1 MQGNEQVFRA
11 LASRQSELASL
22 VTTFNATMAAL
33 AARQHDL
40 SADDRGAPAAAAH
53 DQQCV

>member
-22 VTTFNATMAAL
+22 VTTFDATLAAL

-40 SADDRGAPAAAAH
+40 SDTIAALPPLLRTTNAR
-53 DQQCV
+53 